1 MMMALV
7 TRWQSGWSGAT
18 RRALDAL
25 AVPPRDVQRNSLLVA
40 GAGFLFTV
48 VLLAGLHVPWVL
60 TGVLAMASGAG
71 LAYGVVPWWF
81 RVLAADYRKG
91 VMASYPLILVM
102 LRFYL
107 TLDRS
112 VEETFQLLRPLVGP
126 RAKRE
131 LGRILG
137 DIASGSLTG
146 PDAFAASRDR
156 LDRMEWTTLMDTL
169 AQNWGHRNNS
179 DTLRPLTLLLEGQ
192 REQAALQLTS
202 RLDMVATVV
211 PILAIFGLLVG
222 GLFIVGAGLLGS
234 NGVVL

>member
-1 MMMALV
+1 MMLALV
-7 TRWQSGWSGAT
+7 TRWQSGWSGPT

-25 AVPPRDVQRNSLLVA
+25 AVPARDVQRNSLLVA
-40 GAGFLFTV
+40 GAGFLFALV
-48 VLLAGLHVPWVL
+48 FLAGVHVPWAL
-60 TGVLAMASGAG
+60 AAAFAMAGGAG

-107 TLDRS
+107 SLDRS

-131 LGRILG
+131 LDRILG

-146 PDAFAASRDR
+146 PGAFAASRDR
-156 LDRMEWTTLMDTL
+156 IDRMEWTTLMDTL
-169 AQNWGHRNNS
+169 SQNWGHRYS
-179 DTLRPLTLLLEGQ
+179 PDALRPLTLLLEGQ

-202 RLDMVATVV
+202 RLDMVATLV
-211 PILAIFGLLVG
+211 PILAIFGLMVG
-222 GLFIVGAGLLGS
+222 AMFIVGAGLLSG
-234 NGVVL
+234 NGL